1 METRI
6 FEGPCTC
13 VHPADMHGASGCCGR
28 VLTLTPPGVSG
39 TCPCTAH
46 WVQPPVSAGSL
57 PDYGRVAYEAYLG
70 SCGGVSIRG
79 EPLPSWDDQEET
91 VRRHWQAA
99 GLAVVDL
106 VQRAMT

>member
-13 VHPADMHGASGCCGR
+13 QHPADMHGAAGCCGR
-28 VLTLTPPGVSG
+28 VLTGARGGS
-39 TCPCTAH
+39 CPCTAH
-46 WVQPPVSAGSL
+46 WVRPPVSAGSL
-57 PDYGRVAYEAYLG
+57 PDYGRIAYEAYFA

-79 EPLPSWDDQEET
+79 EPLPSWDDQEEPI
-91 VRRHWQAA
+91 RRHWQAA

-106 VQRAMT
+106 IQKAMT